1 MIIKLLLVTAV
12 AGAAVFA
19 MRSQATSTNLA
30 VKRAGSLLF
39 GLVATL
45 SVLFPDAVTWA
56 AKLVGVHRGTDLVLY
71 VLVVC
76 FLFVTIG
83 LHQRL
88 HVLEMRLTQL
98 TRELALRSTGPVD
111 DSSTR
116 HARASQQ

>member
-1 MIIKLLLVTAV
+1 VIIKLLLVTAV
-12 AGAAVFA
+12 AGAALFA
-19 MRSQATSTNLA
+19 MRSRTTSTNLA

-56 AKLVGVHRGTDLVLY
+56 AQMVGVHRGTDLVLY

-88 HVLEMRLTQL
+88 HVLELRLTEL
-98 TRELALRSTGPVD
+98 TRELALRSAEHPQDEDADLAHV
-111 DSSTR
+111 
-116 HARASQQ
+116 SQR